1 MANSGTVRRV
11 TINGA
16 TYDVPADINITFNRS
31 SFTTEGV
38 ATSGRTMYKMTR
50 RVPTM
55 ESVVLM
61 TDPSE
66 AEALRAVAESL
77 ADATIAVELA
87 DGSTYRTSGKINYEN
102 WETEENRSA
111 IVIIPSKVKDAWTP
125 FIA

>member
-38 ATSGRTMYKMTR
+38 ATSGRTMFKMTR

>member
-1 MANSGTVRRV
+1 VV
-11 TINGA
+11 INGA

>member
-31 SFTTEGV
+31 SFETEGV
-38 ATSGRTMYKMTR
+38 PTSGRTMFKMTR

>member
-1 MANSGTVRRV
+1 MSNSGTVRKV
-11 TINGA
+11 VINGA

-102 WETEENRSA
+102 CETEENRSA

>member
-1 MANSGTVRRV
+1 MPNSGTVRKV
-11 TINGA
+11 VINGA

>member
-1 MANSGTVRRV
+1 
-11 TINGA
+11 
-16 TYDVPADINITFNRS
+16 
-31 SFTTEGV
+31 
-38 ATSGRTMYKMTR
+38 MYKMTR

>member
-1 MANSGTVRRV
+1 MSNSGTVRKV
-11 TINGA
+11 VINGA